1 MSSKAASFI
10 PRPTRGISE
19 SPNYSKL
26 NLQQGIKKLLTWIII
41 YLLSRHIVQHDCLL
55 IKTTWGKAR
64 MKLRILLALSLTALT
79 SMAVAQEWEATKEAL
94 SMMIEPAS
102 TEHTGNANPALDDLR
117 RQTLQGS
124 VTG

>member
-1 MSSKAASFI
+1 MSSKGASFI

-41 YLLSRHIVQHDCLL
+41 YLLSRHIIQHDCLL
-55 IKTTWGKAR
+55 IKTAWGKRR
-64 MKLRILLALSLTALT
+64 MKLRILPGLSLAAMA
-79 SMAVAQEWEATKEAL
+79 SMAIAQKWEATKEAL

-102 TEHTGNANPALDDLR
+102 TEHTGNNRSD
-117 RQTLQGS
+117 
-124 VTG
+124 VTVAVKEQEWI